1 MCVGYDKIFSKIYN
15 FNKHFNH
22 CMYCILPNLMGSKRN
37 ISEVSHP
44 MYYCTLALNSRKSKY
59 CSCRTTFE
67 YPLASEIATKAKS
80 TPPSDFN
87 ATLLSHDTYNCTI
100 AQANK
105 KFKIFLK
112 LVMKRNNVQLNFLT
126 SSRDWRGQNF

>member
-22 CMYCILPNLMGSKRN
+22 CMYYILPNLMRSKRN
-37 ISEVSHP
+37 ILEVSHL
-44 MYYCTLALNSRKSKY
+44 MHNCTLAPYSRKSKY
-59 CSCRTTFE
+59 CSWCTTFE

-87 ATLLSHDTYNCTI
+87 TTLLSHDMYNCTI
-100 AQANK
+100 AQTNK

-112 LVMKRNNVQLNFLT
+112 LVMKRNNLQLNFLT

>member
-1 MCVGYDKIFSKIYN
+1 MYVGYDKIFSKIYN

-22 CMYCILPNLMGSKRN
+22 CMYYILPNLMGSKRN
-37 ISEVSHP
+37 ILEVSHP
-44 MYYCTLALNSRKSKY
+44 MYNCTLAPYSRKSKY
-59 CSCRTTFE
+59 CSCGTTFE
-67 YPLASEIATKAKS
+67 YPLASEIATKPKS

>member
-1 MCVGYDKIFSKIYN
+1 MYVGYDKIFSKIYS

-22 CMYCILPNLMGSKRN
+22 CMYYILPNLMGSKRN
-37 ISEVSHP
+37 ILEVSHP
-44 MYYCTLALNSRKSKY
+44 MYNCTLAPYSRKSKY
-59 CSCRTTFE
+59 CSCGTTFE

>member
-22 CMYCILPNLMGSKRN
+22 CMYYILPNLMGSKRN
-37 ISEVSHP
+37 ILEVSHP
-44 MYYCTLALNSRKSKY
+44 MYNCTLAPYSRKSKY
-59 CSCRTTFE
+59 YSCGTTFE